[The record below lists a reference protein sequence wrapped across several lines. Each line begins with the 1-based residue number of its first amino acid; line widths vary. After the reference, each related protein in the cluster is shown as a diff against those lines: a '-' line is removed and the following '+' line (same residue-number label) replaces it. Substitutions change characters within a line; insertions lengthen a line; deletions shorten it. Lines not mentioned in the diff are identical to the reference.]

1 MGLIPRLPRGSG
13 ERLALITEKHSGA
26 ARRGSGAARVAPA
39 HRRSF
44 SFLQVN
50 GVAAAA
56 ALGSETSTGGTIVPP
71 RNVRLMLSGSG
82 TPASEAY
89 GILQTNIAFARS
101 KVEIKT
107 LVLTS
112 PLSGDGKSTCA
123 VNLALTLAHR
133 GLKTL
138 IIDGDL
144 RRGVVHTTFNAPKQ
158 PGLTDVL
165 HGTVEL
171 PAAIRQVEV
180 GDHGAMLHYLTAG
193 TPPPNPS
200 GMVESTPM
208 RLLLEQLARQYDR
221 IIIDSPPVNIVT
233 DAALLGASA
242 DGVLLVARAGV
253 TESAALA
260 YAMEQLRHVGAP
272 VLGVVLNDIDFRRD
286 AAYDGAYR
294 YYNHNEYVSPGARS

>member
-1 MGLIPRLPRGSG
+1 
-13 ERLALITEKHSGA
+13 
-26 ARRGSGAARVAPA
+26 
-39 HRRSF
+39 
-44 SFLQVN
+44 
-50 GVAAAA
+50 
-56 ALGSETSTGGTIVPP
+56 
-71 RNVRLMLSGSG
+71 MLSGTG

-101 KVEIKT
+101 NVEIKT

-138 IIDGDL
+138 LIDGDL
-144 RRGVVHTTFNAPKQ
+144 RRGVVHTAFNTPKD

-165 HGTVEL
+165 RGAIEL
-171 PAAIRQVEV
+171 SAGIRQVEV
-180 GDHGAMLHYLTAG
+180 GDHGAVLHYLAAG
-193 TPPPNPS
+193 TTPPNPS
-200 GMVESTPM
+200 GVVESTPM
-208 RLLLEQLARQYDR
+208 RLLLEQLAVQYDR

-294 YYNHNEYVSPGARS
+294 YYNHNEYVSQGAQS